1 MRGFGVSYVAKTFI
15 NLVFLLLSFKK
26 NSKNKLIDN
35 LKSIFGLDTLR
46 FSLFYG
52 VWSALFRFTN
62 MTLYNQRKVDDQL
75 NAFISGTIGMFFLIY
90 IYTNIYF

>member
-1 MRGFGVSYVAKTFI
+1 MSYAAKTFI
-15 NLVFLLLSFKK
+15 NLIFLLLSFKK

-35 LKSIFGLDTLR
+35 LKSIFGYDTLR

-75 NAFISGTIGMFFLIY
+75 NAFISGTVGKVSFFFVCLKEENENY
-90 IYTNIYF
+90 